1 MNFLRSASR
10 ALNRSNDVV
19 VSAAAADI
27 SAHAFAHGSVILPA
41 RLFQQRGCGHNLAG
55 GAVAALKPVMF
66 QESGLDRMQ
75 IAVLCQTFDG
85 RNSVALMHDG
95 KSQA

>member
-10 ALNRSNDVV
+10 TLNRGNDVV
-19 VSAAAADI
+19 VGPTAADI
-27 SAHAFAHGSVILPA
+27 SAHTFAHISVILPA
-41 RLFQQRGCGHNLAG
+41 RFFQQRGCGHNLAG
-55 GAVAALKPVMF
+55 GAVAALKPVML

-95 KSQA
+95 KSEA